1 MKEEKSEIFLSIN
14 LANSTLLSLYGVKG
28 RKQSDFCQN
37 AVSYTHLDVYKRQ
50 PLDKEK
56 KEKGEQEVNSMYK
69 TMVVK
74 YSPKAKEMAAKIEE
88 TANKMEQ
95 EGFEFVSCSIMPSS
109 KGILVF
115 RKPGE
120 PEPEK

>member
-1 MKEEKSEIFLSIN
+1 
-14 LANSTLLSLYGVKG
+14 
-28 RKQSDFCQN
+28 
-37 AVSYTHLDVYKRQ
+37 
-50 PLDKEK
+50 
-56 KEKGEQEVNSMYK
+56 MYK

-95 EGFEFVSCSIMPSS
+95 EGFEVVSCSIMPSS

-115 RKPGE
+115 RKHGE